1 MSCINSYLDI
11 FDFSENCIVEDAK
24 VVHSKNKHHKG
35 SIYCSAWSPMGD
47 IIASGSN
54 DKTIKMFKFDV
65 DKGTDG
71 NDQNFSILTNLWCI

>member
-1 MSCINSYLDI
+1 
-11 FDFSENCIVEDAK
+11 
-24 VVHSKNKHHKG
+24 
-35 SIYCSAWSPMGD
+35 MGD

-71 NDQNFSILTNLWCI
+71 NDQNFSKLTNLWCI

>member
-11 FDFSENCIVEDAK
+11 FNFSENCIVEDAK

-71 NDQNFSILTNLWCI
+71 NDQIFQY